1 MKFPKNPPLA
11 LTIAGSDCS
20 GGAGLE
26 ADLKTFAAHGV
37 YGMAAATC
45 VVAET
50 PCRVVAIQAIRP
62 AIVAEQLA
70 CCLDGLN
77 GVAVKTGMLFS
88 AAIIRAIRAALAQRP
103 SSVRRLIVDPVMVA
117 TSGARL
123 LREDAIRALCNFI
136 GEHADLVTPN
146 LDEAAILDN
155 GRRPATRGAMEDA
168 AARIAAR
175 FGCAVLMKG
184 GHLRE
189 ARGAPD
195 FFLEGTAGF
204 WMEAR
209 RVRGI
214 ATHGTGC
221 TFSAAVVANLAR
233 GRPLPDAVRR
243 AKRYLTSAIRGS
255 LNCGPWMAL
264 NHHRGDF
271 PLGA

>member
-1 MKFPKNPPLA
+1 MKFPKKPALA

-26 ADLKTFAAHGV
+26 ADLKTFAAHDV
-37 YGMAAATC
+37 YGMAAVTC

-50 PCRVVAIQAIRP
+50 PRRVVSIQAIRP

-70 CCLDGLN
+70 CCLGGLD

-88 AAIIRAIRAALAQRP
+88 AAIIRAVRAALGQRP
-103 SSVRRLIVDPVMVA
+103 TSVRRLIVDPVMVA

-123 LREDAIRALCNFI
+123 LREDAVRALREFI

-184 GHLRE
+184 GHLHDS
-189 ARGAPD
+189 RGAPD
-195 FFLEGTAGF
+195 FFIEGAEGF

-221 TFSAAVVANLAR
+221 AFSAAIAANLAR
-233 GRPLPDAVRR
+233 GCPLRDAVRR
-243 AKRYLTSAIRGS
+243 AKRYLISAIRGS
-255 LNCGPWMAL
+255 LNFGPWMAL
-264 NHHRGDF
+264 HHQHGDF
-271 PLGA
+271 PLGE